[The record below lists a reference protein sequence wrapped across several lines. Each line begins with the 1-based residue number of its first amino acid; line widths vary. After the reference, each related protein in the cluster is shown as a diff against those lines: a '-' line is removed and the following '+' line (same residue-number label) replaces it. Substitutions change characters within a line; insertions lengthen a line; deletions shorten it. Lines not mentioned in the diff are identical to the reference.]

1 MKERVSCLWSNRTL
15 YVHLNTIEPNT
26 GQALTALNPEAAQ
39 AFHSRARPKNP
50 ARNRLS
56 GCCRCGSDYT
66 GHLDVRSHGARDYT
80 CQFALGLLR
89 HPLEIH

>member
-1 MKERVSCLWSNRTL
+1 MKQGGSPFL
-15 YVHLNTIEPNT
+15 
-26 GQALTALNPEAAQ
+26 
-39 AFHSRARPKNP
+39 SRAGQ
-50 ARNRLS
+50 NRLS
-56 GCCRCGSDYT
+56 GCCRCGSDHT